1 MMMVFRR
8 YKIYLLDKSM
18 KKSVSVAKSMIE
30 QAKKIAIF

>member
-8 YKIYLLDKSM
+8 YKIYLLDKLM
-18 KKSVSVAKSMIE
+18 KKNASVARSMIE